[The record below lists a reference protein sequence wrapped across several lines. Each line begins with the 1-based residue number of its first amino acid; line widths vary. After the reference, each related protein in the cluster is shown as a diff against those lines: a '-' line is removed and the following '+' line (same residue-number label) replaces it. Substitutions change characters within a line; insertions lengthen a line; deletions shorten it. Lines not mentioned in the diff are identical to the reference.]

1 MTKIK
6 ICGLMRVQDAQYA
19 NEVQPDFAGMILSA
33 GFRRSVTAETAQ
45 EIRNSLLP
53 HIAAVGVFVDDAI
66 GVIAEFL
73 RRGIIQAVQLHGHED
88 AQYIAA
94 LRQVT
99 DAVILQAFRIR
110 TAADIQTAQQSAA
123 DWILLDSGTG
133 TGKTFDWGLLSG
145 LTRPFFLAGGL
156 HPGNVAEAIEAMH
169 PAGVDVSS
177 GVETDGQ
184 KDPQKISAFA
194 AAVRRQG

>member
-53 HIAAVGVFVDDAI
+53 HIAAVGVFVDDSI

-156 HPGNVAEAIEAMH
+156 HPGNVAEAIGAMH